1 MDQITFHSKKDAIHA
16 DKPNGTSVDYY
27 IFPEYE
33 VHTNCIAPYSIQEW
47 HYHEKII
54 ETLLITK
61 GKLLCRY
68 LEGTDQ
74 HSRYLY
80 EGDLVQVGNSIHTFE
95 NDTEEEVQF
104 IVFRFVPD
112 GTDKREVIKRDKKV
126 VVENI

>member
-1 MDQITFHSKKDAIHA
+1 MEQITFCSRKDVIHV
-16 DKPNGTSVDYY
+16 DKTNGTSVNYY

-33 VHTNCIAPYSIQEW
+33 VHTNCIAPHSVQEW
-47 HYHEKII
+47 HYHEKIS

-74 HSRYLY
+74 HSRYHY

>member
-68 LEGTDQ
+68 LEGTAFQ
-74 HSRYLY
+74 IPL
-80 EGDLVQVGNSIHTFE
+80 
-95 NDTEEEVQF
+95 
-104 IVFRFVPD
+104 
-112 GTDKREVIKRDKKV
+112 
-126 VVENI
+126 